1 MRTSGSTWAQ
11 RVVGEGVR
19 LLFENRGAVA
29 VAVAAAFAWDASL
42 PRASLRLHP
51 PLIVPDMQIS
61 RIHLNSI
68 WSRHQLRLNVSLE
81 QSSGDPGPPARMEE
95 PVRIDQCNSIRDFR
109 SMARRRLPGPIFHYI
124 DGAAD
129 DEVTYRR
136 NTEAYERCDLVP
148 NVLAGVESID
158 MSTTVMGQKLKMPL
172 FCSPTALQRLF
183 HHDGERAVAKAAE
196 KFGTMFGVSSLGTVS
211 VEEIG
216 STISTPKLFQLYFHK
231 DRGLTGSMIERCI
244 AADFDV
250 LALTVD
256 TITGGNR
263 ERDLRTGFTS
273 PPRLTLKSLL
283 SFAVHPRWAVNYFAH
298 EKFALPQ
305 LKDYVKEGSNVSVSV
320 GDYFSTM
327 LDQSM
332 NWEDA
337 ENVRKKWGKQFCL
350 KGIMSVADA
359 KRALDIGAT
368 AIMLSNHG
376 GRQLDGSRS
385 PFDQLAEIIDAVGDR
400 IDVIC
405 DGGIRRGTHV
415 LKALSLGAKACSG
428 GRFYL
433 YALAAAGQVGVE
445 RALQNLHNE
454 IERDMKLMGCRSI
467 NECRGAGRR
476 RKSPSKPT
484 Q

>member
-1 MRTSGSTWAQ
+1 MR
-11 RVVGEGVR
+11 
-19 LLFENRGAVA
+19 
-29 VAVAAAFAWDASL
+29 
-42 PRASLRLHP
+42 
-51 PLIVPDMQIS
+51 I
-61 RIHLNSI
+61 
-68 WSRHQLRLNVSLE
+68 E
-81 QSSGDPGPPARMEE
+81 QC
-95 PVRIDQCNSIRDFR
+95 CNIKDFR
-109 SMARRRLPGPIFHYI
+109 LTARRRLPGPIFHYI

-148 NVLAGVESID
+148 NVLAGVESTD
-158 MSTTVMGQKLKMPL
+158 MSVTVMGQKLEMPL

-196 KFGTMFGVSSLGTVS
+196 KFGTMFGISSLGTVS

-216 STISTPKLFQLYFHK
+216 TSIRTPKLFQLYFHK
-231 DRGLTGSMIERCI
+231 DRGLTNNMIERCI
-244 AADFDV
+244 AANFDV

-273 PPRLTLKSLL
+273 PPALTPKSLL
-283 SFAVHPRWAVNYFAH
+283 SFALHPRWAVNYFMH
-298 EKFALPQ
+298 EKFELPQ

-332 NWEDA
+332 NWQDA
-337 ENVRKKWGKQFCL
+337 ESVRKKWGKQFCL
-350 KGIMSVADA
+350 KGVMSVADA
-359 KRALDIGAT
+359 KRAVDIGASG
-368 AIMLSNHG
+368 IMVSNHG

-385 PFDQLAEIIDAVGDR
+385 PFDQLAEIVDAVGDR

-405 DGGIRRGTHV
+405 DGGVTRGTHV

-433 YALAAAGQVGVE
+433 YALAAGGQIGVE
-445 RALQNLHNE
+445 RALGNLRAE
-454 IERDMKLMGCRSI
+454 CERDLKLMGCRSVDQLSRA
-467 NECRGAGRR
+467 NLRFR
-476 RKSPSKPT
+476 
-484 Q
+484 